1 MAHDGTPESELG
13 PIVLGDGAAADMPPE
28 RRFGAPELIATLLSA
43 VWAGFVGLFFFVIP
57 TEEGSGG
64 YDPYSFVMILVA
76 VFMPIAL
83 IWVATS
89 AARTAKTIRAETT
102 RLRVSV
108 DAMRSAYATGQQT
121 TTNVSNVAVE
131 KKLDEIA
138 SAQRQTETALDA
150 LRASAGMAPEVPASR
165 KSALPRGRE
174 ASDAEEQPSLAL
186 GTPAE
191 ALDKPISV
199 EDFIRA
205 IHFPESEDDRLGFQS
220 LRAALRD
227 PGVAG
232 LVRSAQDVLTL
243 LSEEGIYMDDLIP
256 DRARPEIWR
265 KFAAGERGGAVAA
278 LGGVRDRAAL
288 ALAAGRM
295 KQDPIFRDAVHHFLR
310 KFDKT
315 LSEFAEVASDS
326 DIAALAET
334 RTARAFMLL
343 GRISGTFD

>member
-1 MAHDGTPESELG
+1 MANDEKAMLGQERMETALDHEYSE
-13 PIVLGDGAAADMPPE
+13 AEE
-28 RRFGAPELIATLLSA
+28 RRFGSPELIASALSA
-43 VWAGFVGLFFFVIP
+43 VWIVFVAVFFLVIP

-64 YDPYSFVMILVA
+64 FDPFTFVMILTA
-76 VFMPIAL
+76 VFMPVAL
-83 IWVATS
+83 IWVGAS
-89 AARTAKTIRAETT
+89 AAKSTRIIRAETS
-102 RLRVSV
+102 RLQSSV
-108 DAMRSAYATGQQT
+108 DAMRSAYVQGQQT
-121 TTNVSNVAVE
+121 ITNVSNVAVE

-138 SAQRQTETALDA
+138 NAQRQTETALEA
-150 LRASAGMAPEVPASR
+150 LRASSGFAPELPANL
-165 KSALPRGRE
+165 KSALPRGQVVP
-174 ASDAEEQPSLAL
+174 DGQPSLAL

-191 ALDKPISV
+191 ALEQPISV

-205 IHFPESEDDRLGFQS
+205 IHFPESEDDQLGFNA
-220 LRAALRD
+220 LRVALRD

-243 LSEEGIYMDDLIP
+243 LSEDGIYMDDLIP

-265 KFAAGERGGAVAA
+265 RFAKGERGGVVAD
-278 LGGVRDRAAL
+278 LGGVRDRSSL

-326 DIAALAET
+326 DMAALAET

-343 GRISGTFD
+343 GRVSGTFD